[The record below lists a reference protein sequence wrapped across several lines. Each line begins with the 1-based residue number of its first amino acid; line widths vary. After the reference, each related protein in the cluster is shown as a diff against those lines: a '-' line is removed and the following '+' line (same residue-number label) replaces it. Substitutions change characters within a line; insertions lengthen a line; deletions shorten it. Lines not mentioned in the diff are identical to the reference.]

1 MLQVL
6 SDQDQ
11 QMIVRHQSQDQQV
24 LNPSTLRNLCGR
36 QELIN
41 LSWKRQ
47 RRRLGDSVIDT
58 ISRYCAYSHRP
69 LASSSFSMSF
79 FALHETNCPLYE
91 TGQRTVGIAAKYTF
105 CNRLLGLSV
114 SVMMTLTR
122 GAGACFVS
130 PMIQFHG
137 LVGES
142 SPAFELVRHA
152 MKGIRHGRAS
162 DSLEAARTGLL
173 MLSREKKAAPTD
185 RLADGSTVLHVCLR
199 TQVRP
204 CCTKLHSG
212 SPFTSIQR
220 AGN

>member
-6 SDQDQ
+6 SDQNQ

-47 RRRLGDSVIDT
+47 RRRLGGSVIDT
-58 ISRYCAYSHRP
+58 ISRYCACSHRP
-69 LASSSFSMSF
+69 LASSSFSMSV
-79 FALHETNCPLYE
+79 FALHETHCPLYE
-91 TGQRTVGIAAKYTF
+91 AGQRTVGIAAKYTF

-122 GAGACFVS
+122 GARACFVS

-142 SPAFELVRHA
+142 SPAFELARHV
-152 MKGIRHGRAS
+152 MKGIGHGRAS
-162 DSLEAARTGLL
+162 ESLEAARTGLSPGRRQYNL
-173 MLSREKKAAPTD
+173 TCK
-185 RLADGSTVLHVCLR
+185 CLC

-220 AGN
+220 AGNR